1 MRNLWQACLWQ
12 LSQFNRL
19 HQSFPG
25 RWRLCAFIQR
35 HSAQLAS
42 LPAGPTKVA
51 RDTFLYLNPQEKF
64 DGLKTIIHGLNP
76 REPLSNVALQ
86 LLRPGDNALDVGAN
100 VGYFSALAAMAVGEK
115 GQVFAFEASP
125 STYERL
131 QTLVKANAFNNIKT
145 FEVAVSDQAGELQF
159 HCGPPDHTGT
169 ASLRDLADRT
179 SAITRVKAVALD
191 DLLDTLPTIRLIKI
205 DVEGAETLVAQ
216 GMSKLIERDQPYIL
230 TEVTDNFLQSMG
242 SSKASLIDFYLAR
255 GYSPYRVQRNIVPY
269 READE
274 YQCDVLMVPRD
285 SKPLTFDADLADQIQ
300 W

>member
-1 MRNLWQACLWQ
+1 MLPCNCCGPATTRC
-12 LSQFNRL
+12 R
-19 HQSFPG
+19 
-25 RWRLCAFIQR
+25 CQR
-35 HSAQLAS
+35 
-42 LPAGPTKVA
+42 
-51 RDTFLYLNPQEKF
+51 
-64 DGLKTIIHGLNP
+64 GL
-76 REPLSNVALQ
+76 
-86 LLRPGDNALDVGAN
+86 LLRTCRNRGGR
-100 VGYFSALAAMAVGEK
+100 K

-131 QTLVKANAFNNIKT
+131 QTLVKSNAFNNIKT

-191 DLLDTLPTIRLIKI
+191 DLLDTLPAIRLIKI

-255 GYSPYRVQRNIVPY
+255 GYSPYRVQRNIAPY
-269 READE
+269 REEDE
-274 YQCDVLMVPRD
+274 SQCDVLMVPRD
-285 SKPLTFDADLADQIQ
+285 SKPLTFDVHLADRIQ